1 MTRKDNNYI
10 TMAKE
15 LKQYFGE
22 NVHLLSDNDHTYVG
36 KVGDFIEGKYNE
48 PSYKDC
54 IILDYPNR
62 DDGKKEEYPIQF
74 NESEIVSITII

>member
-1 MTRKDNNYI
+1 MTRKNNNYI

-22 NVHLLSDNDHTYVG
+22 NVRLLSDNGHTYVG
-36 KVGDFIEGKYNE
+36 KVGDVIEGKYNE
-48 PSYKDC
+48 PSYEDC
-54 IILDYPNR
+54 IILDYPTR